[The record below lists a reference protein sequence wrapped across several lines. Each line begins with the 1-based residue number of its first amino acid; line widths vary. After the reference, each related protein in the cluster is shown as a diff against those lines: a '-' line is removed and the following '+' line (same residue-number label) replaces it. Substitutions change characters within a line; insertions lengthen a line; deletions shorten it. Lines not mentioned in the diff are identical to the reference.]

1 MKSVHILLHTSRSYI
16 EEIITA
22 WNDRLQIFP
31 ISGAETVPSTVVL
44 DEIFNDAILNKKK
57 NPAKLKKYIYFKT
70 YDFFS
75 LIKCPDIFIYDL
87 KIFQSYSL
95 ILCNCRCKHFLFS
108 NPIFISARYLWLFW
122 ISNSEMNKNLSDS
135 SKAVFTSSK
144 SL

>member
-1 MKSVHILLHTSRSYI
+1 MKSVHIFLHTSRSYI

-44 DEIFNDAILNKKK
+44 DEIFNDAISNKKK
-57 NPAKLKKYIYFKT
+57 PSQIKKKYILKLMI
-70 YDFFS
+70 FFS

>member
-1 MKSVHILLHTSRSYI
+1 MKSVHIFLHTSRSYI

-57 NPAKLKKYIYFKT
+57 NPAKVKKKYFIT

-75 LIKCPDIFIYDL
+75 LIKVSWYFIYDL
-87 KIFQSYSL
+87 KIFQSYLLYTLQLPMQTFSFLKSHIHQSSLSL
-95 ILCNCRCKHFLFS
+95 IILN
-108 NPIFISARYLWLFW
+108 
-122 ISNSEMNKNLSDS
+122 SNSEMNKNLSDS
-135 SKAVFTSSK
+135 SKAVFISSK